1 VSPESESSFDP
12 NALPP
17 TLPPCCL
24 KVLARP
30 GWYDA
35 ALLRAVRIQPAN
47 LFVRAISSPRVAG
60 TEIAAT
66 TIGHTIYFRD
76 PDYFDPHSP
85 AGLALLAH
93 EIRHIEQYREQG
105 GVVRFSINY
114 VLEYLRGGYGTEISA
129 EAEAYELGGIVQ
141 AHLEA
146 EFAYN
151 AGQVL
156 CEITPAGHTPNPLY
170 SLLTPYPA
178 LPRRV

>member
-1 VSPESESSFDP
+1 MSPESESSFDP

-17 TLPPCCL
+17 TLPECCL

-60 TEIAAT
+60 MEIAAT

-76 PDYFDPHSP
+76 PAYFDPHSP
-85 AGLALLAH
+85 DGLALLAH

-114 VLEYLRGGYGTEISA
+114 LLEYLRGGYGTDISA
-129 EAEAYELGGIVQ
+129 EAEAYELGSTVQ

-156 CEITPAGHTPNPLY
+156 CEITPAGHTPNLLY
-170 SLLTPYPA
+170 SFLTPYPA